1 MSLFLTGLISNFL
14 FRFFWLFIPGVVLL
28 ITGVFISPCLV
39 VGALVILVDA
49 ILSLVEQ
56 LRIRKAFLEDSDN
69 PDFRAFQDALSG
81 DGKWTDNV
89 KAILENKVKDNKE
102 D

>member
-1 MSLFLTGLISNFL
+1 M
-14 FRFFWLFIPGVVLL
+14 